1 MWKTIN
7 NFEDYEVSD
16 LGEIKSLK
24 TSDEK
29 ILKPQK
35 LNSGYLLV
43 NLCKDGAIYKKTVH
57 RLVAEAFIENP
68 ENKPQIDH
76 INAIRTD
83 NRAENLRWCT
93 HKENCNNEITV
104 KRMSEAHK
112 GKKLSEETKRKM
124 SEAHKGESK
133 PHFEKRINQ
142 YTLDGEFI
150 KTWKSTMEIERT
162 LGYIHNNISNA
173 CKGKLK
179 TAYGYKWSYYK
190 QNDEE
195 INEYKKKLLK

>member
-24 TSDEK
+24 TSEGK

-35 LNSGYLLV
+35 LNSGYLFV
-43 NLCKDGAIYKKTVH
+43 NLCKNGAIYHKTVH

-68 ENKPQIDH
+68 ENKPFIDH
-76 INAIRTD
+76 INGIRND
-83 NRAENLRWCT
+83 NRVCNLRWCT
-93 HKENCNNEITV
+93 HKENMNFELCR
-104 KRMSEAHK
+104 KRMSDAKK
-112 GKKLSEETKRKM
+112 GKVLSEETKRKM

-179 TAYGYKWSYYK
+179 TAYGHKWSYYK
-190 QNDEE
+190 GNDLTIIEM
-195 INEYKKKLLK
+195 KKKLLK